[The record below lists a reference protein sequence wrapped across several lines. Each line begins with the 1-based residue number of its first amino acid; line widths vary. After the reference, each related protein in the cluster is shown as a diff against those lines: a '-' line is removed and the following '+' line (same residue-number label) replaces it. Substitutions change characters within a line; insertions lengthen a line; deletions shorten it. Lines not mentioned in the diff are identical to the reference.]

1 MLELQNLSKTY
12 GKNLKPSVDH
22 LSITVKPG
30 QIFGF
35 IGPNGAGK
43 TTTIRMLTGILSP
56 DQGSVVIDGYD
67 MEREPIRA
75 KERIGFVPDGHD
87 LFERMTGISY
97 LNFVA
102 NIYGVPADLRKE
114 RIGSMLVNYELDGA
128 AGSQIRSYS
137 RGMKQ
142 KLAVIASLLHS
153 PKVWVLDEPMVGLD
167 PRASHLLKQ
176 EMRAHADAGNVVF
189 FSTHVLEVAEK
200 LCDQIG
206 IIDKGVMIAS
216 GSLEEIRR
224 GEQGA
229 SLEQMFLE
237 LTEKKEG
244 ADT

>member
-1 MLELQNLSKTY
+1 MLELQHLTKAY
-12 GKNLKPSVDH
+12 GKNLKPSVDNLC
-22 LSITVKPG
+22 LSVKPG

-43 TTTIRMLTGILSP
+43 TTTIRMLTGILTP
-56 DQGSVVIDGYD
+56 DQGTVTVDGFD
-67 MEREPIRA
+67 MEKSPIQA

-87 LFERMTGISY
+87 LFERMTGITY

-102 NIYGVPADLRKE
+102 NMYGVPADVRKE
-114 RIGSMLVNYELDGA
+114 KIQDMLAKYELADA

-142 KLAVIASLLHS
+142 KLAVIASLLHA
-153 PKVWVLDEPMVGLD
+153 PRVWVLDEPMVGLD

-206 IIDKGVMIAS
+206 IINKGVMIAS

-224 GEQGA
+224 GEQGV
-229 SLEQMFLE
+229 SLEQLFLE
-237 LTEKKEG
+237 MTDKEG
-244 ADT
+244 AAS